1 MLLVVLHRQDRLL
14 YPLLYLDL
22 VDLYLDEMLSLL
34 LDKLGSLL
42 LLL

>member
-1 MLLVVLHRQDRLL
+1 M

-34 LDKLGSLL
+34 LNKLLLAMSLL